1 MKRLTPAALT
11 MLMLVVVGLLVA
23 GYVAKTLLAR
33 DEAPPEDP
41 IVTIP
46 MALADLEPGTVITE
60 GHIAL
65 GRMRDSQMTPETI
78 RSDRVVV
85 GRVVRQPIKAARA
98 ILTTDLYPPGEF
110 PPLEL
115 GANMRAVSIALNDG
129 TSSVDG
135 LIRPKEY
142 VDVHFTPASYRDQ
155 ERTGGLTMTLFK
167 GVKVLA
173 VNRSTTGGGSSRGEN
188 VVTLELTEEQA
199 NIIILARDKGEL
211 TLTYTPEG
219 KGDGGVAV
227 SRSDRATLDEILGLE
242 PIPEAERPFASEI
255 FYGSGRTVLQ
265 FERGRR
271 VDDRF
276 DGFRNGREAPQTI
289 ESQDG
294 SSDTEIPS
302 GDGTGPSA

>member
-1 MKRLTPAALT
+1 

-41 IVTIP
+41 ILTIP
-46 MALADLEPGTVITE
+46 MALSDLEPGTVITDA
-60 GHIAL
+60 HIAL
-65 GRMRDSQMTPETI
+65 GRMRESHMTPETI

-85 GRVVRQPIKAARA
+85 GRVVKQPITAARA

-115 GANMRAVSIALNDG
+115 GENMRAVSIALGDG
-129 TSSVDG
+129 SSAVDG
-135 LIRPKEY
+135 LIRPQEF

-155 ERTGGLTMTLFK
+155 ERTGGMTMTLFK

-173 VNRSTTGGGSSRGEN
+173 VNRSTSGASPAARGGN
-188 VVTLELTEEQA
+188 TVTLELSEEQA
-199 NIIILARDKGEL
+199 NIIILARDKGDL

-227 SRSDRATLDEILGLE
+227 SRSDRATLDEILGLD
-242 PIPEAERPFASEI
+242 PIPAAERPFASEI
-255 FYGSGRTVLQ
+255 FYGSGRTVLEFQ
-265 FERGRR
+265 NRR
-271 VDDRF
+271 RIDNGSRDSES
-276 DGFRNGREAPQTI
+276 GREPPQTI
-289 ESQDG
+289 DG
-294 SSDTEIPS
+294 ETGALDSELPA
-302 GDGTGPSA
+302 GGPSA